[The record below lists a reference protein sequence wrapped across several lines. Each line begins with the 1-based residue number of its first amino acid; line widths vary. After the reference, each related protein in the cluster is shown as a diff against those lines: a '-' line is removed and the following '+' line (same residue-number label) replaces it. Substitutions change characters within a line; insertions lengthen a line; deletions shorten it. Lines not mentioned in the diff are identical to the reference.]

1 MNTLLS
7 RLIVYINSCVKKD
20 VIYEIA
26 CYIIKNYGH
35 CQDIMLK
42 DIMDECYVSRA
53 SVTRFCE
60 YFGFH
65 SWNNFQNF
73 LIKTKK
79 VKEQQ
84 IESRFN
90 HINVSSVY
98 DHICYI
104 AKDDSLEFK
113 NALKENIDKLVTMVH
128 QSKRIYLFG
137 AIYPL
142 SLAFD
147 FQINMISVGKE
158 VYCDYQSEMDYME
171 PMNNGDIAFIL
182 TASGRYIGECKAKF
196 NLICNNPGK
205 KVVISCSNQYSSLQY
220 IDHYLYIPTTNK
232 NSFTDFDYYTILLLD
247 LIYIEYNL
255 KYCRG
260 NYQ

>member
-1 MNTLLS
+1 MNTLLG
-7 RLIVYINSCVKKD
+7 RLIVYINTCVKKD

-26 CYIIKNYGH
+26 RYIIKNYNC
-35 CQDIMLK
+35 CQDITLK

-65 SWNNFQNF
+65 SWNNFQIF

-84 IESRFN
+84 IESRFSQLDVDDIYN
-90 HINVSSVY
+90 HV
-98 DHICYI
+98 CYI
-104 AKDDSLEFK
+104 AKNDSIEFK
-113 NALKENIDKLVTMVH
+113 ENLKENIKELVELIN
-128 QSKRIYLFG
+128 QSNRIYLFG

-147 FQINMISVGKE
+147 FQINMVSVGKV
-158 VYCDYQSEMDYME
+158 VYSDYQSESDYLEVME
-171 PMNNGDIAFIL
+171 DSDLAIIM

-220 IDHYLYIPTTNK
+220 IDHYFYIPTMNK
-232 NSFTDFDYYTILLLD
+232 NSFTDFDYYTMLILD
-247 LIYIEYNL
+247 LVYIEYSL

-260 NYQ
+260 NC